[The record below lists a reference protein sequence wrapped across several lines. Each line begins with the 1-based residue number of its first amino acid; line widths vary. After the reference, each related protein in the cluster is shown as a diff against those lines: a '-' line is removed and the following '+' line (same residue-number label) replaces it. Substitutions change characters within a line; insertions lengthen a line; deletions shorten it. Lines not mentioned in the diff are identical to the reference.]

1 MKIASK
7 KPNTVQQVVY
17 VTNEIYEI
25 WYAKPASL
33 GKIHKRGGYWY
44 TTDGHRHVS
53 SRDAMH
59 YLISHTTTEVVT
71 DIVEGKIPDV
81 VPTGRKGGRIDQ
93 AINQS
98 KDQIGY
104 NQNHPQ
110 FQQFLDF
117 IDYQNRTRIRQLERA
132 GGTVD
137 TVSEKR

>member
-7 KPNTVQQVVY
+7 KPNTIQQVVY

-81 VPTGRKGGRIDQ
+81 IPPKNRDVGKSEKGM
-93 AINQS
+93 
-98 KDQIGY
+98 QIQI